1 MDGWILLQTIFVT
14 FFYHYY
20 WLIII
25 VLQTA
30 IQIFKKLISSYNW
43 SLIMII
49 NNNKFY
55 FSDNALH
62 RHRPRRY
69 LPPYPTPPLPA
80 GVTRPTLGLMM
91 FHVNFQYSRVP
102 CADSPS
108 RRTSLTEDQL
118 MQLFVRK
125 GGKFRPS
132 LMAIDEERALSDFP
146 NLLPIGQAKVR
157 NVLR

>member
-1 MDGWILLQTIFVT
+1 
-14 FFYHYY
+14 
-20 WLIII
+20 
-25 VLQTA
+25 
-30 IQIFKKLISSYNW
+30 
-43 SLIMII
+43 MII

-62 RHRPRRY
+62 RHRPRRD

-146 NLLPIGQAKVR
+146 NLLPIGQAKVMFYV
-157 NVLR
+157 NFMLILLIIFLR